1 MDKRSIL
8 FVLCVTLAFFG
19 VNTWFGDQQSE
30 NRRQHETKIAGEKNP
45 SLMNAAPH
53 LMAQHSGFTENA
65 YDGQE
70 EFYVLENEYQQLV
83 FSTRGGSLAE
93 INLPFLSKK
102 HPGSIVKEIDIDRL
116 IEKQSP
122 QNAYFPLESYQ
133 TFEGD
138 ELAKKEEGVLGGYYP
153 LLRRTQ
159 LNADGSIKHR
169 LRPEYYALNI
179 VGENPAIAKQIYR
192 VTRFEKNL
200 IEFTASFGSTQIT
213 KTYSL
218 DTEKSGPYCF
228 HLDVQVRGDASGLW
242 LSSGVPDVELVG
254 GSYSPLLKIQT
265 TGNRGP
271 DVEELSLPKK
281 GPTIVSHIAPN
292 WISNSN
298 GFLGLIIDPM
308 NKAAPGY
315 QVRSVAGKDAVTRLS
330 LIDAKY
336 NLYPSENYPAYASYL
351 PLKNDNISFRIFAGP
366 FDDKLLKMLD
376 NLYENPLENYNP
388 DYASAQSI
396 QGWFSFISQPFAKFL
411 FFLMQMFYAV
421 THSWA
426 VSIVL
431 LTIALRV
438 MMYPLNNW
446 SIKSTI
452 KMQAIAPKIKALQEK
467 YKKDPR
473 KAQLETV
480 ALYKQEGVNP
490 LSGCLPLLF
499 QMPFLIGMFY
509 LLKSSF
515 PLRGAM
521 FIPGWIDDLAAPD
534 VLFSWDVPIWFIG
547 NEFHLLPVLMAG
559 VMFIQQRMSA
569 KWPDD
574 PKQVTDTQK
583 QQRMMGNV
591 MSLVFAFM
599 FYNFPSGLNIYF
611 MLSTLLGI
619 LQQNWMTKTMQKK

>member
-19 VNTWFGDQQSE
+19 VHTWFGDQQSK
-30 NRRQHETKIAGEKNP
+30 NRQMHEAKRTEEKP
-45 SLMNAAPH
+45 AAWQEPDVR
-53 LMAQHSGFTENA
+53 LTVQNDYSANLT
-65 YDGQE
+65 DGQE

-93 INLPFLSKK
+93 INLPFASKNR
-102 HPGSIVKEIDIDRL
+102 PGSIVKEIDIDRL

-122 QNAYFPLESYQ
+122 QNARFPLRPYQ
-133 TFEGD
+133 VYEEGARV
-138 ELAKKEEGVLGGYYP
+138 EKEEGVLGGYYP

-159 LNADGSIKHR
+159 MNADGSVKHR
-169 LRPEYYALNI
+169 VGPEYYALNV
-179 VGENPAIAKQIYR
+179 VGENPAIAQLLYR
-192 VTRFEKNL
+192 VTRFEKDT
-200 IEFTASFGSTQIT
+200 IEFTASFGSTQIV
-213 KTYSL
+213 KTYTL
-218 DTEKSGPYCF
+218 GLERNGPYCF

-254 GSYSPLLKIQT
+254 GSYSPLLKVQMT
-265 TGNRGP
+265 TPRGS

-281 GPTIVSHIAPN
+281 GPTMVSGVSPN

-298 GFLGLIIDPM
+298 GFLGLIIDPIQETS
-308 NKAAPGY
+308 PGY
-315 QVRSVAGKDAVTRLS
+315 LLKSIGGKDAVTRLS

-336 NLYPSENYPAYASYL
+336 NLYPAENYPGYAAYL
-351 PLKNDNISFRIFAGP
+351 PLKNQNVPFRIFAGP
-366 FDDKLLKMLD
+366 FDDKLLKTLD
-376 NLYENPLENYNP
+376 ELYDEPLKGYNP

-411 FFLMQMFYAV
+411 FFLMQLFYV
-421 THSWA
+421 ITRSWA
-426 VSIVL
+426 ISIVF

-452 KMQAIAPKIKALQEK
+452 RMQEIAPKIKAIQDK

-473 KAQLETV
+473 KAQMETV
-480 ALYKQEGVNP
+480 LLYKQEGINP
-490 LSGCLPLLF
+490 LSGCLPLLL
-499 QMPFLIGMFY
+499 QMPFLMGMFY

-559 VMFIQQRMSA
+559 VMFVQQRMSA

-574 PKQVTDTQK
+574 PKQVTDAQR

-619 LQQNWMTKTMQKK
+619 WQQNWMTKTMQKK